1 MKKIIL
7 IAAGAVVLLGGGIG
21 GTVAFLTMGH
31 HASSPAKAAPPP
43 KPKPIYFAQ
52 LGDVVVSV
60 PADDSD
66 GAATTYV
73 QITLQFSTFDQNAV
87 TTFTNLQPI
96 IKAQIINLLMAQ
108 TAKALIDPSTHAAL
122 AKHCLDISNQVLNA
136 SANYTPPNPFTAA
149 YITNLV
155 EQN

>member
-7 IAAGAVVLLGGGIG
+7 IAAGAVVLLAGGIG
-21 GTVAFLTMGH
+21 GTVAFLTLGH
-31 HASSPAKAAPPP
+31 HNNTTKSSEPPP
-43 KPKPIYFAQ
+43 PMPIYFAQ
-52 LGDVVVSV
+52 LNDVVVSV
-60 PADDSD
+60 PADTNDL
-66 GAATTYV
+66 TTSYI

-96 IKAQIINLLMAQ
+96 ITAQVINLLMSQ
-108 TAKALIDPSTHAAL
+108 TAKSLTDPGTHDALS
-122 AKHCLDISNQVLNA
+122 KHCLDIANKVLNTTA
-136 SANYTPPNPFTAA
+136 SYNPPNPFTAT

>member
-7 IAAGAVVLLGGGIG
+7 IAAGAVVLLAGGIG
-21 GTVAFLTMGH
+21 GTVAFLTLGH
-31 HASSPAKAAPPP
+31 HHNAATPAAPAP
-43 KPKPIYFAQ
+43 PKPIYFAQ
-52 LGDVVVSV
+52 LNDVVVSV
-60 PADDSD
+60 PADSNDPASS
-66 GAATTYV
+66 YI

-96 IKAQIINLLMAQ
+96 IKAQVINLLMSQ
-108 TAKALIDPSTHAAL
+108 TAKSLTDPSTHDAL
-122 AKHCLDISNQVLNA
+122 SKNCLDIANTVLNSA
-136 SANYTPPNPFTAA
+136 ANYTPPNPFTAA